1 MGTIWQDLR
10 YGVRTLWKSPGF
22 TYVAVLALAL
32 GIGANTA
39 IFSVVNTVLL
49 RPLPYNAPER
59 LVWLW
64 ETSPRNDIPKEVA
77 SYPNFNDWR
86 QQNQNFEAVAA
97 FSNTAPSL
105 TGNDGEPERLP
116 GAAVLGDF
124 FTVLGIEPALGRKFL
139 AEENEEGKHRV
150 AILSHGLWQRRFGGD
165 AGIVGRQI
173 GVNGGQYTV
182 VGVMPPNF
190 KHPNPEARRP
200 VEMWLPLPVSEGM
213 RNGRRGD
220 FLSVIARL
228 KPGVSIEQSRAEMTT
243 IAARLEQQY
252 PDTNDGWSVIVQPL
266 HQRFTGDVRP
276 ALLMLLGAVGFLL
289 LIACA
294 NVANLLLAR
303 SSTRLKEIAIRTALG
318 AGRGRIVRQLLT
330 ESVVLSLLGGALGLL
345 VAFWGIDALLALS
358 PGNIPRLE
366 SVGIDRQVLLFTL
379 GVSLVTGIVFGLAP
393 ALTVSNPNLNEMM
406 KESGRSSSEGG
417 RGRRLRNALAVA
429 EIALSLVL
437 LVGAGLLIK
446 SFLRLQ
452 DVKPGF
458 NPENLLAVELVL
470 PATKYAENPQV
481 VNFYDQLLQQMAQQ
495 PGVQGATATSALPLG
510 GGGDVFAF
518 SVEGRTRA
526 STERVPDAETRTI
539 SPDYFRTLQIP
550 LRSGRLLD
558 ERDNENAPRAVVVSE
573 SLARKYFP
581 GEDPVGKRIT
591 FGDPQAS
598 DVIWLNVVGI
608 VGDVH
613 QSGLDE
619 EPYAQVYRSYRQSPR
634 RGLTVI
640 VRTAG
645 APLGMLDVLRSQVR
659 ALDPQ
664 QPLYNARTAEQVLD
678 ESISRPRFNMLLV
691 TILAAVAMILATV
704 GIYGV
709 ISYMVTQRTHEIGIR
724 MALGARPLDVFRMVL
739 RQGLLIALLGVGG
752 GLVASFALT
761 RLLSSLLYDVRPTD
775 LVTFASVSILLTAVV
790 LLACYIPARRAT
802 RVDPMVALRYE

>member
-1 MGTIWQDLR
+1 MGTFIQDLR
-10 YGVRTLWKSPGF
+10 YGFRMLWKSPGF
-22 TYVAVLALAL
+22 TIVALMALAL

-49 RPLPYNAPER
+49 RPLPYKTPER

-64 ETSPRNDIPKEVA
+64 ETSPQNDIPKEVA
-77 SYPNFNDWR
+77 SYPNFEDWR
-86 QQNQNFEAVAA
+86 QQNQNFEAIAG
-97 FSNTAPSL
+97 FTSTTPSL
-105 TGNDGEPERLP
+105 TGGDEPERVP
-116 GAAVLGDF
+116 GAYVLGDF
-124 FTVLGIEPALGRKFL
+124 YTVLGVEPVLGRKFL
-139 AEENEEGKHRV
+139 PEENVEGKHRV
-150 AILSHGLWQRRFGGD
+150 VILSHGLWQRHFGGD
-165 AGIVGRQI
+165 TRIVGQQV

-190 KHPNPEARRP
+190 QQPDPEARRP
-200 VEMWLPLPVSEGM
+200 VEMWLPLPISEGM
-213 RNGRRGD
+213 RASRRGD

-228 KPGVSIEQSRAEMTT
+228 KSGVSVEQARAEMTT

-252 PDTNDGWSVIVQPL
+252 PQTNAAWSVIVQPL

-318 AGRGRIVRQLLT
+318 AGRGRMVRQLLT
-330 ESVVLSLLGGALGLL
+330 ESVVLSLAGGALGLL
-345 VAFWGIDALLALS
+345 VAFWGIDALVALS

-366 SVGIDRQVLLFTL
+366 SVGIDRQVLLFTV
-379 GVSLVTGIVFGLAP
+379 GVSLVTGIVFGIAP
-393 ALTVSNPNLNEMM
+393 ALAVSNPNLNEML
-406 KESGRSSSEGG
+406 KESGRSSTDGG
-417 RGRRLRNALAVA
+417 RGRRLRNTLAVA

-437 LVGAGLLIK
+437 LVGAGLLVK

-458 NPENLLAVELVL
+458 NPQNLLAAELVL
-470 PATKYAENPQV
+470 PSTKYAENGQV
-481 VNFYDQLLQQMAQQ
+481 VNFYDQLLGQLAQQ
-495 PGVQGATATSALPLG
+495 PGVLGATVTSTLPLSG
-510 GGGDVFAF
+510 GGEVLAF
-518 SVEGRTRA
+518 SVEGRTIG
-526 STERVPDAETRTI
+526 STDRNPDAEARTV

-550 LRSGRLLD
+550 LKSGRMLD
-558 ERDNENAPRAVVVSE
+558 ERDNEKAPRAAVISE
-573 SLARKYFP
+573 TLARKYFP
-581 GEDPVGKRIT
+581 GEDPLGKRIT
-591 FGDPQAS
+591 FGDPQAP
-598 DVIWLNVVGI
+598 DVQWLNVVGV

-613 QSGLDE
+613 QQGLDE

-645 APLGMLDVLRSQVR
+645 PPLAMLDVLRNQIR
-659 ALDPQ
+659 TLDRQ
-664 QPLYNARTAEQVLD
+664 QPIYNARTAEQVLD
-678 ESISRPRFNMLLV
+678 EAIARPRFNMLLI

-724 MALGARPLDVFRMVL
+724 MALGARPFDVFRMVL
-739 RQGLLIALLGVGG
+739 RQGLLIALLGVGS
-752 GLVASFALT
+752 GLVAAFALT
-761 RLLSSLLYDVRPTD
+761 RLLASLLYDVRPTD
-775 LVTFASVSILLTAVV
+775 VVTFISVSALLTAVV

-802 RVDPMVALRYE
+802 KVDPMIALRYE

>member
-1 MGTIWQDLR
+1 MGTIWQDMR
-10 YGVRTLWKSPGF
+10 YGLRTLWKSPGF
-22 TYVAVLALAL
+22 TYIAVLALAL

-49 RPLPYNAPER
+49 RPLPYKTPDR

-86 QQNQNFEAVAA
+86 QQNQSFEAVTA
-97 FSNTAPSL
+97 FTNTSPSL
-105 TGNDGEPERLP
+105 TGSDGEPERLP

-124 FTVLGIEPALGRKFL
+124 YTVLGVEPALGRKFL
-139 AEENEEGKHRV
+139 PEENEEGKHRV
-150 AILSHGLWQRRFGGD
+150 VILSHGLWQRNFGGD
-165 AGIVGRQI
+165 ARIVGQQI
-173 GVNGGQYTV
+173 GVNNNQYTV
-182 VGVMPPNF
+182 VGVMPPDF
-190 KHPNPEARRP
+190 QHPNPEARRP
-200 VEMWLPLPVSEGM
+200 VEMWVPLAVSDVM
-213 RNGRRGD
+213 RNGRRSD

-228 KPGVSIEQSRAEMTT
+228 KPGVSVEQASAEMTT
-243 IAARLEQQY
+243 IASRLEQQY
-252 PDTNDGWSVIVQPL
+252 PDTNSAWGVIVQPL

-318 AGRGRIVRQLLT
+318 AGRWRIVRQLLT
-330 ESVVLSLLGGALGLL
+330 ESIVLSLLGGALGLL
-345 VAFWGIDALLALS
+345 VAFWGIDALIALS

-366 SVGIDRQVLLFTL
+366 SVGIDRQVLLFTI
-379 GVSLVTGIVFGLAP
+379 GISLVTGIVFGLAP
-393 ALTVSNPNLNEMM
+393 ALTVSNPNLNEML
-406 KESGRSSSEGG
+406 KESGRSSMDGG

-470 PATKYAENPQV
+470 PTAKYAENGQV
-481 VNFYDQLLQQMAQQ
+481 VNFYDQLLQQLSQQ
-495 PGVQGATATSALPLG
+495 SGVQGAAVTSALPLG
-510 GGGDVFAF
+510 GGGDTLAF
-518 SVEGRTRA
+518 SVEGRMLA
-526 STERVPDAETRTI
+526 STDRVPDAEARTV

-558 ERDNENAPRAVVVSE
+558 ERDDQNAPRAAVVSE

-591 FGDPQAS
+591 FGDPQAA
-598 DVIWLNVVGI
+598 DVNWWNVVGV
-608 VGDVH
+608 VGDVR
-613 QSGLDE
+613 QSDLDE

-634 RGLTVI
+634 RGLTV
-640 VRTAG
+640 VARTAG
-645 APLGMLDVLRSQVR
+645 SPLAMLEAFRTQVR
-659 ALDPQ
+659 ALDRQ

-678 ESISRPRFNMLLV
+678 QALARPRFNMLLI

-739 RQGLLIALLGVGG
+739 RQGLLIAVLGVAS
-752 GLVASFALT
+752 GLVAAFVLT
-761 RLLSSLLYDVRPTD
+761 RLLASLLYDVRSTD
-775 LVTFASVSILLTAVV
+775 VVTFAGVSVLLTAVV

-802 RVDPMVALRYE
+802 KVDPMVALRYE

>member
-1 MGTIWQDLR
+1 MGTIWQDMR
-10 YGVRTLWKSPGF
+10 YGLRTLWKSPGF

-49 RPLPYNAPER
+49 RPLPYKTPDR

-64 ETSPRNDIPKEVA
+64 ESSPRNDIAKEVA

-86 QQNQNFEAVAA
+86 QQNQSFEAVAA
-97 FSNTAPSL
+97 FSNTSPSL
-105 TGNDGEPERLP
+105 TSSDGEPERLP

-124 FTVLGIEPALGRKFL
+124 YTVLGVEPALGRKFL
-139 AEENEEGKHRV
+139 PEENEEGKHRV
-150 AILSHGLWQRRFGGD
+150 VILSHGLWQRSFGGN
-165 AGIVGRQI
+165 AGVVGQQI
-173 GVNGGQYTV
+173 GVNNNQYTV
-182 VGVMPPNF
+182 VGVMPPDF
-190 KHPNPEARRP
+190 QHPNPEARRP

-213 RNGRRGD
+213 RNGRRSD

-228 KPGVSIEQSRAEMTT
+228 KPGVSVEQASAEMTT

-252 PDTNDGWSVIVQPL
+252 PDTNSAWGVIVQPL

-330 ESVVLSLLGGALGLL
+330 ESIVLSLLGGALGLL
-345 VAFWGIDALLALS
+345 VAFWGIDALIALS

-366 SVGIDRQVLLFTL
+366 SVGIDRQVLLFTI
-379 GVSLVTGIVFGLAP
+379 GISLVTGIVFGLAP
-393 ALTVSNPNLNEMM
+393 ALTVSNPNLNEML
-406 KESGRSSSEGG
+406 KESGRSSMDGG
-417 RGRRLRNALAVA
+417 RGRRLRNALAVS

-470 PATKYAENPQV
+470 PTAKYAENQQV
-481 VNFYDQLLQQMAQQ
+481 VNFYDQLLQQLAQQ
-495 PGVQGATATSALPLG
+495 SGVQGAAVTSALPLG
-510 GGGDVFAF
+510 GGGDILAF

-526 STERVPDAETRTI
+526 STERVPDAEARTV

-558 ERDNENAPRAVVVSE
+558 ERDDQNAPRAAIISE
-573 SLARKYFP
+573 TMARKYFP
-581 GEDPVGKRIT
+581 GEDPLGKRIT
-591 FGDPQAS
+591 FSDPQGP
-598 DVIWLNVVGI
+598 DVQWLNVVGV
-608 VGDVH
+608 VGDVR
-613 QSGLDE
+613 QQGLDE

-634 RGLTVI
+634 RGLTV
-640 VRTAG
+640 VARTAG
-645 APLGMLDVLRSQVR
+645 PPLAILEVFRSQVR
-659 ALDPQ
+659 ALDRQ

-678 ESISRPRFNMLLV
+678 QALARPRFNMLLIS
-691 TILAAVAMILATV
+691 ILAAVAMILATV

-739 RQGLLIALLGVGG
+739 RQGLLIAVLGVAS
-752 GLVASFALT
+752 GLVAAFALT
-761 RLLSSLLYDVRPTD
+761 RLLASLLYDVRSTD
-775 LVTFASVSILLTAVV
+775 VVTFAAVSVLLTAVV

-802 RVDPMVALRYE
+802 KVDPMVALRYE

>member
-1 MGTIWQDLR
+1 M
-10 YGVRTLWKSPGF
+10 LWKSPGF
-22 TYVAVLALAL
+22 TLVTVLALAL

-49 RPLPYNAPER
+49 RPLPYKTPEQ

-64 ETSPRNDIPKEVA
+64 ESSPLNDIPKEVA
-77 SYPNFNDWR
+77 SYPNFEDWR
-86 QQNQNFEAVAA
+86 QQNQNFEAIAGFA
-97 FSNTAPSL
+97 NTTASL
-105 TGNDGEPERLP
+105 TSSDGEPERLP

-124 FTVLGIEPALGRKFL
+124 FTVLGVEPVLGRKFL

-150 AILSHGLWQRRFGGD
+150 IILGHGLWQRQFGGD
-165 AGIVGRQI
+165 ARIVGQQI
-173 GVNGGQYTV
+173 SVNNAQYTV

-190 KHPNPEARRP
+190 KHPNPEARRA
-200 VEMWLPLPVSEGM
+200 VELWVPLAVTEGM
-213 RNGRRGD
+213 RSSRRGD
-220 FLSVIARL
+220 FLSVIGRL
-228 KPGVSIEQSRAEMTT
+228 KPGVGVEQARAEMTT

-252 PDTNDGWSVIVQPL
+252 PASNTAWSVIVEPL

-303 SSTRLKEIAIRTALG
+303 STTRLKEIAIRTALG

-379 GVSLVTGIVFGLAP
+379 GISLVTGIVFGLAP
-393 ALTVSNPNLNEMM
+393 ALTISNPNLNEML
-406 KESGRSSSEGG
+406 KESGRSSTEGG
-417 RGRRLRNALAVA
+417 RSHRLRNALAIG
-429 EIALSLVL
+429 EIALSLIL

-458 NPENLLAVELVL
+458 NPENLLAAELVL
-470 PATKYAENPQV
+470 PTAKYAENQQV
-481 VNFYDQLLQQMAQQ
+481 VNFYDQLLQQLAQQ
-495 PGVQGATATSALPLG
+495 PGVQGAAATSTLPLS
-510 GGGDVFAF
+510 GGGDVIAF
-518 SVEGRTRA
+518 SVEGHTRS
-526 STERVPDAETRTI
+526 STERVPDAEARI
-539 SPDYFRTLQIP
+539 VSPDYFRTLQIP

-558 ERDNENAPRAVVVSE
+558 ERDNADAPRAVVVSE
-573 SLARKYFP
+573 TLARKYFP

-591 FGDPQAS
+591 FGNPQS
-598 DVIWLNVVGI
+598 PDVQWFQVVGI
-608 VGDVH
+608 VADVR

-619 EPYAQVYRSYRQSPR
+619 EPYAQVYRSYKQSPR
-634 RGLTVI
+634 RGLTLI

-645 APLGMLDVLRSQVR
+645 PPLDMLNMLNSQIR
-659 ALDPQ
+659 ALDRQ
-664 QPLYNARTAEQVLD
+664 QPLYNARTVEQVLRD
-678 ESISRPRFNMLLV
+678 SIARPRFNMLLI

-724 MALGARPLDVFRMVL
+724 MALGARPFDVLRMVL
-739 RQGLLIALLGVGG
+739 RQGLWIALLGVGT
-752 GLVASFALT
+752 GLVAAFALT

-775 LVTFASVSILLTAVV
+775 ALTFASVSLLLTAVV

>member
-10 YGVRTLWKSPGF
+10 YGLRTLWKSPGF

-49 RPLPYNAPER
+49 RPLPYKTPER

-64 ETSPRNDIPKEVA
+64 ETSPQNDIPKEVA

-86 QQNQNFEAVAA
+86 QQNQNFEAVAG
-97 FSNTAPSL
+97 FSGTTASL

-116 GAAVLGDF
+116 GAAVLGEF
-124 FTVLGIEPALGRKFL
+124 FTVLGIEPALGRRFL
-139 AEENEEGKHRV
+139 PEENEEGKHRV
-150 AILSHGLWQRRFGGD
+150 VIFSHGLWQRRFGGD
-165 AGIVGRQI
+165 ARIVGQQI
-173 GVNGGQYTV
+173 NLNNNQYTV
-182 VGVMPPNF
+182 VGVMPPDF
-190 KHPNPEARRP
+190 QHPNPEARRA

-213 RNGRRGD
+213 RNGRRSD

-228 KPGVSIEQSRAEMTT
+228 KPTASVEQASAEMTT

-252 PDTNDGWSVIVQPL
+252 PDTNTGWSVIVQPL

-318 AGRGRIVRQLLT
+318 AGRMRIVRQLLT
-330 ESVVLSLLGGALGLL
+330 ESIVLSLLGGALGLL

-379 GVSLVTGIVFGLAP
+379 GISLVTGIVFGLAP
-393 ALTVSNPNLNEMM
+393 ALTISNPNLNEML
-406 KESGRSSSEGG
+406 KESGRSSTEGG
-417 RGRRLRNALAVA
+417 RGRRLRDALAVA

-458 NPENLLAVELVL
+458 NPDNLLAVELVL
-470 PATKYAENPQV
+470 PTAKYAENQQV
-481 VNFYDQLLQQMAQQ
+481 VNFYDQLLQQLAGQ
-495 PGVQGATATSALPLG
+495 PGVQGAATTSTLPLG
-510 GGGDVFAF
+510 GGGDVLAF
-518 SVEGRTRA
+518 SVEGRMRA
-526 STERVPDAETRTI
+526 STERVPDAEARTV

-558 ERDNENAPRAVVVSE
+558 ERDNEQAPRAAVVSE

-591 FGDPQAS
+591 FGDPQAP
-598 DVIWLNVVGI
+598 DVTWLNVVGV
-608 VGDVH
+608 VGDVR

-619 EPYAQVYRSYRQSPR
+619 EPYAQVYRSYKQSPR
-634 RGLTVI
+634 RALTVV

-645 APLGMLDVLRSQVR
+645 PPLNMLGVLQTQIR
-659 ALDPQ
+659 ALDRQ
-664 QPLYNARTAEQVLD
+664 QPLYNARTVEQVLKQ
-678 ESISRPRFNMLLV
+678 SIARPRFNMLLI

-739 RQGLLIALLGVGG
+739 RQGLLIALLGVGT
-752 GLVASFALT
+752 GLVAAFALT
-761 RLLSSLLYDVRPTD
+761 RLLASLLYDVRPTD
-775 LVTFASVSILLTAVV
+775 ALTFAAVSALLTAVV

>member
-10 YGVRTLWKSPGF
+10 YGLRTLWKSPGF

-49 RPLPYNAPER
+49 RPLPYKTPDR

-64 ETSPRNDIPKEVA
+64 ETSPRNDIAKESA

-86 QQNQNFEAVAA
+86 QQNQNFEAVAGFA
-97 FSNTAPSL
+97 NTTPSL
-105 TGNDGEPERLP
+105 TGNDEPERLP

-124 FTVLGIEPALGRKFL
+124 FTVLGVEPALGRKFL

-150 AILSHGLWQRRFGGD
+150 TILSHGLWQRRFGGD
-165 AGIVGRQI
+165 ARIVGQQI
-173 GVNGGQYTV
+173 AVNGNQYTV

-190 KHPNPEARRP
+190 QHPNPEARRP
-200 VEMWLPLPVSEGM
+200 IELWLPLAVTDVM
-213 RNGRRGD
+213 RNGRRSD

-228 KPGVSIEQSRAEMTT
+228 KPGVSVEQARAEMTT

-252 PDTNDGWSVIVQPL
+252 PDTNSGWGVIVQPL

-330 ESVVLSLLGGALGLL
+330 ESIVLSLLGGALGLL

-379 GVSLVTGIVFGLAP
+379 GISLVTGVVFGLAP
-393 ALTVSNPNLNEMM
+393 ALTVSNPNLNEML
-406 KESGRSSSEGG
+406 KESGRSSTEGG

-452 DVKPGF
+452 EVQPGF
-458 NPENLLAVELVL
+458 NPKDLLAVELVL
-470 PATKYAENPQV
+470 PASKYAENQQV
-481 VNFYDQLLQQMAQQ
+481 VNFYDQLLQQLAQQ
-495 PGVQGATATSALPLG
+495 PGVQGAAVTSTLPLS
-510 GGGDVFAF
+510 GGGDIIAF

-526 STERVPDAETRTI
+526 STERVPDAETRTV

-550 LRSGRLLD
+550 LRGGRLLD
-558 ERDNENAPRAVVVSE
+558 ERDNDAAPRAVVISE
-573 SLARKYFP
+573 TLAHKYFP
-581 GEDPVGKRIT
+581 GEDPIGKRIT
-591 FGDPQAS
+591 FGDPQGS
-598 DVIWLNVVGI
+598 DVQWLNVVGI
-608 VGDVH
+608 VGDVR

-640 VRTAG
+640 ARTAG
-645 APLGMLDVLRSQVR
+645 APLGMLDVLHSQVR
-659 ALDPQ
+659 ALDRQ
-664 QPLYNARTAEQVLD
+664 QPLYNVRTVEQVVD
-678 ESISRPRFNMLLV
+678 QAIARPRFNMLLI
-691 TILAAVAMILATV
+691 TILAGVAMILATV

-739 RQGLLIALLGVGG
+739 RQGLWIALMGVGS
-752 GLVASFALT
+752 GLVAAFALT

-775 LVTFASVSILLTAVV
+775 VVTFAGVSALLTAVV

>member
-1 MGTIWQDLR
+1 MGTIWQDMR
-10 YGVRTLWKSPGF
+10 YGLRTLWKSPGF

-49 RPLPYNAPER
+49 RPLPYKTPDR

-86 QQNQNFEAVAA
+86 QQNQSFEAVAA
-97 FSNTAPSL
+97 FSNTSPSL
-105 TGNDGEPERLP
+105 TGSDGEPERLP

-124 FTVLGIEPALGRKFL
+124 YTVLGVEPALGRKFL
-139 AEENEEGKHRV
+139 PEENEEGKHRV
-150 AILSHGLWQRRFGGD
+150 VILSHGLWQRNFGGD
-165 AGIVGRQI
+165 VRIVGQQI
-173 GVNGGQYTV
+173 GVNNNQYMV

-190 KHPNPEARRP
+190 QHPNPEARRP
-200 VEMWLPLPVSEGM
+200 VEMWLPMAVSDAM
-213 RNGRRGD
+213 RNGRRSD

-228 KPGVSIEQSRAEMTT
+228 KPGVSVEQAGAEMTT

-252 PDTNDGWSVIVQPL
+252 PDTNSAWGVIVQPL

-318 AGRGRIVRQLLT
+318 AGRWRIVRQLLT
-330 ESVVLSLLGGALGLL
+330 ESIVLSLLGGALGLL
-345 VAFWGIDALLALS
+345 VAFWGIDALIALS

-366 SVGIDRQVLLFTL
+366 SVGIDRQVMLFTL
-379 GVSLVTGIVFGLAP
+379 GVSLATGIVFGLAP
-393 ALTVSNPNLNEMM
+393 ALTVSNPNLNEML
-406 KESGRSSSEGG
+406 KESGRSSMDGG

-437 LVGAGLLIK
+437 LAGAGLLIK

-470 PATKYAENPQV
+470 PTAKYAENGQV
-481 VNFYDQLLQQMAQQ
+481 VNFYDQLLQQLSQQ
-495 PGVQGATATSALPLG
+495 SGVQGAAVTSALPLG
-510 GGGDVFAF
+510 GGGDTIAF
-518 SVEGRTRA
+518 SVEGRPPA
-526 STERVPDAETRTI
+526 STERVPDAEARTV

-558 ERDNENAPRAVVVSE
+558 ERDDQNAPRALIISE
-573 SLARKYFP
+573 TLARKYFP

-591 FGDPQAS
+591 FGDPQAA
-598 DVIWLNVVGI
+598 DVNWWNVVGV
-608 VGDVH
+608 VGDVR
-613 QSGLDE
+613 QSDLDE

-634 RGLTVI
+634 RGLTVV

-645 APLGMLDVLRSQVR
+645 PPLAMLDVFRTQVR
-659 ALDPQ
+659 ALDRQ

-678 ESISRPRFNMLLV
+678 QAIARPRFNMLLI

-739 RQGLLIALLGVGG
+739 RQGLWIAVLGVGS
-752 GLVASFALT
+752 GLVAAFALT
-761 RLLSSLLYDVRPTD
+761 RLLASLLYDVRSTD
-775 LVTFASVSILLTAVV
+775 VVTFAAVSALLTAVV

-802 RVDPMVALRYE
+802 KVDPMVALRYE

>member
-1 MGTIWQDLR
+1 MGTVLQDLR
-10 YGVRTLWKSPGF
+10 YGLRTLWKSPGF
-22 TYVAVLALAL
+22 TYIAVLALAL

-49 RPLPYNAPER
+49 RPLPYNAPDR

-77 SYPNFNDWR
+77 SYPNFDDWR
-86 QQNQNFEAVAA
+86 QQNQNFESVAG
-97 FSNTAPSL
+97 FTGTTASL
-105 TGNDGEPERLP
+105 TGTDGEPERLP

-124 FTVLGIEPALGRKFL
+124 FTVLGVEPMLGRKFL
-139 AEENEEGKHRV
+139 PEENEEGKHRV
-150 AILSHGLWQRRFGGD
+150 VILSHGLWQRQFGSD
-165 AGIVGRQI
+165 AQIVGRQI
-173 GVNGGQYTV
+173 GLNNAQYTV

-190 KHPNPEARRP
+190 QHPNPEARRRVELWLAMP
-200 VEMWLPLPVSEGM
+200 VNESM
-213 RNGRRGD
+213 RNGRRSD

-228 KPGVSIEQSRAEMTT
+228 KGGVSVEQASAEMTT

-252 PDTNDGWSVIVQPL
+252 PETNSGWGVIVQPL

-330 ESVVLSLLGGALGLL
+330 ESIVLSLLGGALGLL
-345 VAFWGIDALLALS
+345 VAFWGIDALLAIS

-379 GVSLVTGIVFGLAP
+379 GISLVTGIVFGLAP
-393 ALTVSNPNLNEMM
+393 ALTVSNPNLNEML
-406 KESGRSSSEGG
+406 KESGRSSSEGV

-458 NPENLLAVELVL
+458 NPENLLAAELVL
-470 PATKYAENPQV
+470 PTSKYAENQQV
-481 VNFYDQLLQQMAQQ
+481 VNFYDQLLQQLAQQ
-495 PGVQGATATSALPLG
+495 PGVQGVAATSALPLG
-510 GGGDVFAF
+510 GGGDVLAF
-518 SVEGRTRA
+518 SVEGRA
-526 STERVPDAETRTI
+526 LGSTERVPDAESRII

-558 ERDNENAPRAVVVSE
+558 QRDNQQAPRAVLVSE
-573 SLARKYFP
+573 TLARKFFP

-591 FGDPQAS
+591 FGNPQAA
-598 DVIWLNVVGI
+598 DVQWLNVVGV
-608 VGDVH
+608 VGDVR

-619 EPYAQVYRSYRQSPR
+619 EPYAQVYRSYLQAPR
-634 RGLTVI
+634 RALTVI

-645 APLGMLDVLRSQVR
+645 APLNMLDPLRGQIR
-659 ALDPQ
+659 ALDRQ
-664 QPLYNARTAEQVLD
+664 QPLYNARTVEQVIND
-678 ESISRPRFNMLLV
+678 SIARPRFNMLLI
-691 TILAAVAMILATV
+691 TILAVVAMILATV

-709 ISYMVTQRTHEIGIR
+709 VSYMVTQRTHEIGIR

-739 RQGLLIALLGVGG
+739 RQGLLLAVLGVGS
-752 GLVASFALT
+752 GLVAAFALT
-761 RLLSSLLYDVRPTD
+761 RLLSSLLYDVRSTD
-775 LVTFASVSILLTAVV
+775 IVTFAGVSALLTAVV

-802 RVDPMVALRYE
+802 KVDPMVALRYE

>member
-1 MGTIWQDLR
+1 
-10 YGVRTLWKSPGF
+10 
-22 TYVAVLALAL
+22 
-32 GIGANTA
+32 
-39 IFSVVNTVLL
+39 VVNTVLL
-49 RPLPYNAPER
+49 RPLPYQTPDR

-64 ETSPRNDIPKEVA
+64 ETSPRNDIPKEAA

-86 QQNQNFEAVAA
+86 QQNQNFEAVAGFA
-97 FSNTAPSL
+97 NTTPSL
-105 TGNDGEPERLP
+105 TSKDGEPERLP

-124 FTVLGIEPALGRKFL
+124 FTVLGVEPLLGRKFI

-150 AILSHGLWQRRFGGD
+150 VILSHGLWQRQFGGD
-165 AGIVGRQI
+165 TRIIGQQI
-173 GVNGGQYTV
+173 SVNNGQYTI
-182 VGVMPPNF
+182 VGVMPPHF
-190 KHPNPEARRP
+190 QHPNPEARRP
-200 VEMWLPLPVSEGM
+200 VQLWLPLPITEGM
-213 RNGRRGD
+213 RNGRRSD

-228 KPGVSIEQSRAEMTT
+228 KPNVSVEQASAEMTT

-252 PDTNDGWSVIVQPL
+252 PDTNSGWSVIVQPL

-330 ESVVLSLLGGALGLL
+330 ESIVLSLLGGALGLL

-379 GVSLVTGIVFGLAP
+379 GISLVTGIVFGLAP
-393 ALTVSNPNLNEMM
+393 ALTVSNPNLNEML

-470 PATKYAENPQV
+470 PSTKYAENQQV
-481 VNFYDQLLQQMAQQ
+481 VNFYDQLLQQLAGQ
-495 PGVQGATATSALPLG
+495 PGVQGATVTSALPLG
-510 GGGDVFAF
+510 GGGDILAF
-518 SVEGRTRA
+518 FVEGRPRA
-526 STERVPDAETRTI
+526 STERVPDAEARI
-539 SPDYFRTLQIP
+539 VSPDYFRTLQIP

-558 ERDNENAPRAVVVSE
+558 ERDNEQSPRAVIISE
-573 SLARKYFP
+573 TLARKYFP

-591 FGDPQAS
+591 FGDPQS
-598 DVIWLNVVGI
+598 PDVTWLNVVG
-608 VGDVH
+608 VAGDVR
-613 QSGLDE
+613 QSGLHE

-634 RGLTVI
+634 RALTVI

-645 APLGMLDVLRSQVR
+645 PPLGMLDMLHAQIR
-659 ALDPQ
+659 ALDRQ

-678 ESISRPRFNMLLV
+678 QSIARPRFNMLLI

-724 MALGARPLDVFRMVL
+724 MALGARPLDVLRMVL
-739 RQGLLIALLGVGG
+739 RQGLLIALLGVGS
-752 GLVASFALT
+752 GLVAALALT

-775 LVTFASVSILLTAVV
+775 VLTFASVSGLLTLVV
-790 LLACYIPARRAT
+790 LLACYIPAR
-802 RVDPMVALRYE
+802 